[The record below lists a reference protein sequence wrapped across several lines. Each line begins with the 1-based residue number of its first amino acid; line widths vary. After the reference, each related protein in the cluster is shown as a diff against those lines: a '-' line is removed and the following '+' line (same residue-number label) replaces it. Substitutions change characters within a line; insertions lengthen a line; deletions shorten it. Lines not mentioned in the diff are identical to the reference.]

1 MSLTERRKA
10 VKAQLA
16 KAVMGH
22 KKRAEL
28 TREYRILTA
37 GVLAEKLE
45 AEKGW
50 PRHEPCAQVNPGL
63 WHGWCQTHGRD
74 PTPSDHWTE
83 FDVVEHIVRKQARKP
98 QNTHALP

>member
-1 MSLTERRKA
+1 MSLAERRLA
-10 VKAQLA
+10 VKAQLDRA
-16 KAVMGH
+16 IMGH

-50 PRHEPCAQVNPGL
+50 PRHEPCALVNPSL
-63 WHGWCQTHGRD
+63 WHGWCQTQGRD
-74 PTPSDHWTE
+74 PAPSDHWTE
-83 FDVVEHIVRKQARKP
+83 FDVVEHIVRKQARKLQDTP
-98 QNTHALP
+98 ALP

>member
-1 MSLTERRKA
+1 MSLAERRLA

-37 GVLAEKLE
+37 GLLAEKLE
-45 AEKGW
+45 TEKRW

-63 WHGWCQTHGRD
+63 WHGWCQTQGRD
-74 PTPSDHWTE
+74 PAPSDHWTE
-83 FDVVEHIVRKQARKP
+83 FDVVEHIVRKQSGKLQEAL
-98 QNTHALP
+98 ALP